1 MKKKDLKKDIK
12 TEKKAP
18 DVKKEVKGAPEVKK
32 EKGKEASAK
41 KNGSIS
47 QNVIRKGLTVV
58 VMIFA
63 TLLIISIGLI
73 FVVSRK
79 IDSMAGADAQI
90 KLSAQ
95 GGFTCEYSEAQKL
108 YPYGDG
114 VIKVTS
120 ERIAYL
126 NLSGTEIFSQTV
138 SYQNPQCV
146 TFGDFVAVFDRDG
159 YSFTVLDQDGVWYSK
174 PTTNPIKAVQM
185 SEDGFMAVISGGSE
199 SFGEISLY
207 DKSGNQIAVWTSYN
221 SGFPVCCA
229 FNSDSTRLAVS
240 TINTS
245 GAVIVPLVRVFS
257 ITKTAK
263 GYEVEDDSVFTTDDS
278 VIFSSICYVGK
289 KLCCFTANALYE
301 VKDDTLS
308 RMNFDFS
315 AIGYVKKVGNNLF
328 VTYSDGI
335 SQLNKLAIINSS
347 DSVIYNSNIG
357 ANIICVSQGN
367 GYYAINVDHRVFI
380 YNTAGVITNDYSV
393 DEDIIRMNFLSGNK
407 LCVVSTGGVHTIT

>member
-41 KNGSIS
+41 KKGSIS

-120 ERIAYL
+120 
-126 NLSGTEIFSQTV
+126 
-138 SYQNPQCV
+138 
-146 TFGDFVAVFDRDG
+146 
-159 YSFTVLDQDGVWYSK
+159 
-174 PTTNPIKAVQM
+174 
-185 SEDGFMAVISGGSE
+185 
-199 SFGEISLY
+199 
-207 DKSGNQIAVWTSYN
+207 
-221 SGFPVCCA
+221 
-229 FNSDSTRLAVS
+229 
-240 TINTS
+240 
-245 GAVIVPLVRVFS
+245 
-257 ITKTAK
+257 
-263 GYEVEDDSVFTTDDS
+263 
-278 VIFSSICYVGK
+278 
-289 KLCCFTANALYE
+289 
-301 VKDDTLS
+301 
-308 RMNFDFS
+308 
-315 AIGYVKKVGNNLF
+315 
-328 VTYSDGI
+328 
-335 SQLNKLAIINSS
+335 
-347 DSVIYNSNIG
+347 
-357 ANIICVSQGN
+357 
-367 GYYAINVDHRVFI
+367 
-380 YNTAGVITNDYSV
+380 
-393 DEDIIRMNFLSGNK
+393 
-407 LCVVSTGGVHTIT
+407 

>member
-1 MKKKDLKKDIK
+1 MKNKN
-12 TEKKAP
+12 
-18 DVKKEVKGAPEVKK
+18 KK
-32 EKGKEASAK
+32 EKENIKDKKVRETPAADNKVKEKPAAEK
-41 KNGSIS
+41 KDGSIS
-47 QNVIRKGLTVV
+47 QSVIRKGLTIA

-63 TLLIISIGLI
+63 TLLIISIALI
-73 FVVSRK
+73 FVVSKK

-126 NLSGTEIFSQTV
+126 NLSGSEIFSHTV

-146 TFGDFVAVFDRDG
+146 TFGDFVTVFDRDG
-159 YSFTVLDQDGVWYSK
+159 YSFTVLDKDGVWYSK

-185 SEDGFMAVISGGSE
+185 SDNGFTAVISGNND
-199 SFGEISLY
+199 SFGDVALY
-207 DKSGNQIAVWTSYN
+207 DKDGNQIAVWTSYN

-229 FNSDSTRLAVS
+229 FNQDSTLLAVS

-245 GAVIVPLVRVFS
+245 GAVIVPYVRVFS
-257 ITKTAK
+257 IAKSSK
-263 GYEVEDDSVFTTDDS
+263 GYEVDDYAVYTTNDS
-278 VIFSSICYVGK
+278 VIFASICYVGN
-289 KLCCFTANALYE
+289 KLCCFTSNALYE
-301 VKDDTLS
+301 VKDDNLS

-315 AIGYVKKVGNNLF
+315 AIGYVKKVSNNLF
-328 VTYSDGI
+328 ITYADGI

-357 ANIICVSQGN
+357 ANIICVANGN
-367 GYYAINVDHRVFI
+367 GYYAINVDRRVFI
-380 YNTAGVITNDYSV
+380 YNSSGVITNDYSV
-393 DEDIIRMNFLSGNK
+393 DEDIIRMNFISGNK
-407 LCVVSTGGVHTIT
+407 LCVVSTGGVHTIN